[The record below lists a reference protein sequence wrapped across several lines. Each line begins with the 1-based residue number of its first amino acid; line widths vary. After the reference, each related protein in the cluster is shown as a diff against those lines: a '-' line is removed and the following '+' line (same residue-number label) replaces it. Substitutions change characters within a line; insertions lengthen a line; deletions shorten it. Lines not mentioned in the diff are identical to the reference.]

1 MSNNLEKMDSNLRQY
16 FSSQKLLPILTVD
29 EKEVCEDL
37 ANLLCES
44 GLNTFEVT
52 LRTQV
57 SLEVISKMSSL
68 GNFVVGAGTLISPS
82 DVSSAIKAGAKFG
95 VSPGITPELL
105 DECEKHSFPLIP
117 GVSTA
122 SEIMNAYLRGFKIL
136 KLFPADVLG
145 GAKMLKALAGPFP
158 ECEFFP
164 TGGINQSNAN
174 EYLNLTNVIGVAG
187 SWMAP
192 RELIKERDW
201 SKIRKIVKMSD
212 WKI

>member
-1 MSNNLEKMDSNLRQY
+1 MDSNLRQY

-29 EKEVCEDL
+29 DQEVCEDL
-37 ANLLCES
+37 ANLLRES

-68 GNFVVGAGTLISPS
+68 GNFVVGAGTLISPY

-105 DECEKHSFPLIP
+105 DECEKRSFPLIP

-145 GAKMLKALAGPFP
+145 GTKMLKALAGPFP

-192 RELIKERDW
+192 RELIKARDW

>member
-16 FSSQKLLPILTVD
+16 FSTQKLLPILTVD
-29 EKEVCEDL
+29 DQEVCEDL

-44 GLNTFEVT
+44 DLNTFEVT

-82 DVSSAIKAGAKFG
+82 DVSAAIKAGAKFG

-145 GAKMLKALAGPFP
+145 GSKMLKALAGPFP

-174 EYLNLTNVIGVAG
+174 QYLNLTNVIGVAG

>member
-29 EKEVCEDL
+29 DQEVCEDL
-37 ANLLCES
+37 ANLLRES

-145 GAKMLKALAGPFP
+145 GVKMLKALAGPFP

-201 SKIRKIVKMSD
+201 SEIRKILKMSD

>member
-1 MSNNLEKMDSNLRQY
+1 MDSYLRQY
-16 FSSQKLLPILTVD
+16 FSFQKLLPILTVD
-29 EKEVCEDL
+29 DKEVCEDL

-105 DECEKHSFPLIP
+105 DECEKRSFPLIP

-145 GAKMLKALAGPFP
+145 GTKMLKALAGPFP

-192 RELIKERDW
+192 RELIKARDW

>member
-1 MSNNLEKMDSNLRQY
+1 MDSYLRQY

-29 EKEVCEDL
+29 DQEVCEDL
-37 ANLLCES
+37 ANLLRES

-57 SLEVISKMSSL
+57 SLKVISKMSSL

-145 GAKMLKALAGPFP
+145 GSKMLKALAGPFP

-174 EYLNLTNVIGVAG
+174 EYLNLANVIGVAG